1 MTLVEVATLFFAISV
16 IEKGIVNW
24 VEWFKM
30 QLHKEMIAV

>member
-1 MTLVEVATLFFAISV
+1 MTLVEVATLLFVVSA

-30 QLHKEMIAV
+30 RLHKEMIVV

>member
-1 MTLVEVATLFFAISV
+1 VTLVEVATLLFAVNV